1 MSEKVKKKSKKNTSN
16 DSSTPVEPLISNTVI
31 TSPPDEQSALDG
43 LDEITHNNPDDNRS
57 LHSSAL
63 EDGVDMRF
71 AEGPDLDEYIEDEEP
86 VLSSDSEDNLDLD
99 FTSNLRS
106 LLAEQGGTGQFN
118 DDQQF
123 LSSLG
128 VRQTL
133 MDIRASS
140 RKSQEEMRS
149 MKRMFS
155 EVSNKL
161 REDVDNVKKTY
172 VERKQFDELKNL
184 VNQIANKLSISTPSM
199 VLRNRGRHLRV
210 CLLFLSHVM
219 YGSCHFSS

>member
-1 MSEKVKKKSKKNTSN
+1 MKSMSEKVKKKSKKNTSN
-16 DSSTPVEPLISNTVI
+16 DSSTPLEPSLSNTII
-31 TSPPDEQSALDG
+31 TSPPDEQSAVDDH
-43 LDEITHNNPDDNRS
+43 DEIILNNPVEDRS
-57 LHSSAL
+57 LQSSGL

-71 AEGPDLDEYIEDEEP
+71 VEGPDLDEYVEDEEP
-86 VLSSDSEDNLDLD
+86 VSSSDSEDNLDPD

-123 LSSLG
+123 LSSLS

-133 MDIRASS
+133 MDIRAHS

-161 REDVDNVKKTY
+161 REEVDNVKKTY

-210 CLLFLSHVM
+210 CLHN
-219 YGSCHFSS
+219 